1 MEKNMALFTDLYEVT
16 MAQAYFKTGNIRAT
30 FELFV
35 RRLPPNRGYLIAA
48 GLEDVCNY
56 LLNFRFGK
64 DDLEFLEKKGFEK
77 DFLKF
82 LSRIR
87 FTGDVW
93 ALPEGELVFQNEPII
108 RITAPIIE
116 AQFFETFVINTVNFQ
131 TLIATKAS
139 RIVDSAKG
147 RLVIDFGSRRAHGV
161 DAGLKAARASYIG
174 GCGGTSNVLA
184 GKLYGIPVFGTM
196 AHSYIEAFPS
206 EKEAFKAWLKAWGTD
221 TVLLVDTYDTLR
233 GVRNAIEA
241 VEELTG
247 RKELKGVRMDSGDM
261 LSLSKEARRILDEA
275 GFNST
280 KIFVSSGL
288 DEYVIEDYLSKGA
301 QIDVFG
307 VGSSLVTSD
316 DAPKTDMVYKLVE
329 SEEDGRLVPRMKIA
343 EGEKATLPGSKQ
355 VFRVEKDGKYVKDML
370 GLSDENLEGE
380 RRLIQIF
387 KDGRLV
393 YKLPKLD
400 EIREK
405 AKTELEKLS
414 GEYRR
419 IRNPEAYPVEVS
431 NGIIDLGRR
440 LLRKLFPEGLP
451 RPASMGARRSP

>member
-1 MEKNMALFTDLYEVT
+1 MEKSLALFTDLYEVT
-16 MAQAYFKTGNIRAT
+16 MAQAYFKTGNVKAT

-35 RRLPPNRGYLIAA
+35 RRLPPNRGYLVAA

-56 LLNFRFGK
+56 LLNFRFEK
-64 DDLEFLEKKGFEK
+64 DDLEFLEEKGFEK

-87 FTGDVW
+87 FTGDMW

-108 RITAPIIE
+108 RVTAPIIE
-116 AQFFETFVINTVNFQ
+116 AQFLETFMINTVNFQ
-131 TLIATKAS
+131 TLIATKAA
-139 RIVDSAKG
+139 RIVGAAKG
-147 RLVIDFGSRRAHGV
+147 RQVVDFGSRRAHGV
-161 DAGLKAARASYIG
+161 DAGIKAARASYIG
-174 GCGGTSNVLA
+174 GCVGTSNVLA
-184 GKLYGIPVFGTM
+184 GKKYGIPVYGTM
-196 AHSYIEAFPS
+196 AHSYVEAFPS
-206 EKEAFKAWLKAWGTD
+206 EKEAFKAWLKTWGTD

-247 RKELKGVRMDSGDM
+247 KKELKGIRMDSGDM

-329 SEEDGRLVPRMKIA
+329 SEENGMLVPRMKIA
-343 EGEKATLPGSKQ
+343 EGEKATLPGAKQ
-355 VFRVEKDGKYVKDML
+355 VYRVEENGRYVRDMV
-370 GLSDENLEGE
+370 GLCDENLEGE
-380 RRLIQIF
+380 GKLVQIF
-387 KDGRLV
+387 KNGRLV
-393 YKLPKLD
+393 YRLPKLE

-405 AKTELEKLS
+405 ARMELEKLPE
-414 GEYRR
+414 EYKR
-419 IRNPEAYPVEVS
+419 IRSPEAYPVQVS
-431 NGIIDLGRR
+431 ERIMDLGRQLVKR
-440 LLRKLFPEGLP
+440 LLSVKQG
-451 RPASMGARRSP
+451 

>member
-16 MAQAYFKTGNIRAT
+16 MAQAYFKTGSIRAT

-405 AKTELEKLS
+405 AKTELEKLP

-440 LLRKLFPEGLP
+440 LLRKLFPEGL
-451 RPASMGARRSP
+451 A

>member
-1 MEKNMALFTDLYEVT
+1 MALFTDLYEVT
-16 MAQAYFKTGNIRAT
+16 MAQSYFKMGNIMAT

-35 RRLPPNRGYLIAA
+35 RRLPSNRGYLIAA

-56 LLNFRFGK
+56 LLNFRFDK
-64 DDLEFLEKKGFEK
+64 NDLEFLEEKGFEK
-77 DFLKF
+77 NFLKF
-82 LSRIR
+82 LSRVR
-87 FTGDVW
+87 FTGDMW

-116 AQFFETFVINTVNFQ
+116 AQFFETFIINAINFQ
-131 TLIATKAS
+131 TLITTKAS
-139 RIVDSAKG
+139 RIVNSAKG
-147 RLVIDFGSRRAHGV
+147 RPIIDFGSRRAHGV

-174 GCGGTSNVLA
+174 GCIGTSNVLA
-184 GKLYGIPVFGTM
+184 GKLYGIPIFGTM
-196 AHSYIEAFPS
+196 AHSYIEAFSS
-206 EKEAFKAWLKAWGTD
+206 EREAFKAWLRTEGID
-221 TVLLVDTYDTLR
+221 TVLLIDTYDTLR
-233 GVRNAIEA
+233 GVKNAIEA

-261 LSLSKEARRILDEA
+261 LSLSKEVRRFLDEA

-288 DEYVIEDYLSKGA
+288 DEYVIDEYLSKGA

-316 DAPKTDMVYKLVE
+316 DAPKTDMVYKLAE
-329 SEEDGRLVPRMKIA
+329 SEENGRLVPRMKIA
-343 EGEKATLPGSKQ
+343 EGEKATLPGAKQ
-355 VFRVEKDGKYVKDML
+355 IFRVEEDGKYVKDIL
-370 GLSDENLEGE
+370 GLTDENLNGE
-380 RRLIQIF
+380 RKLIQIF

-405 AKTELEKLS
+405 AKKELEKLP
-414 GEYRR
+414 EKYRR

-431 NGIIDLGRR
+431 DKVMDLGRQ
-440 LLRKLFPEGLP
+440 LMRKLLL
-451 RPASMGARRSP
+451 